1 MTKDQKL
8 DAYQEQL
15 ARLQMLGLQ
24 IHENPYDINGVVVK
38 TGDRVRLTAGY
49 DEEIVEGIA
58 TLSDDPNLRNCIVVD
73 GWTSAAF
80 LWEVV

>member
-8 DAYQEQL
+8 NAYQEQL
-15 ARLQMLGLQ
+15 AR
-24 IHENPYDINGVVVK
+24 
-38 TGDRVRLTAGY
+38 VRSTAGY

-58 TLSDDPNLRNCIVVD
+58 SLSDDPNLRNCIVVD

-80 LWEVV
+80 LWEVISQ